1 MYLAFNMPCTQDKI
15 RLSRNDWSEESVII
29 IERILEV
36 SILNKYDITISV
48 RQARP
53 KCVPLAL
60 GPVFKN
66 QFEARDVSVSL
77 NDGTRA
83 IR

>member
-36 SILNKYDITISV
+36 SILNKYDITIS
-48 RQARP
+48 
-53 KCVPLAL
+53 L